1 MKHISHRKH
10 ARRRYKRLMAALA
23 GAAVVTSA
31 MLPGIPIARV
41 HAAENTAVTA
51 PATVAEVPAAAA
63 PATEPT
69 AVETPSVAQVPEP
82 ATKSAAETPA
92 AEPAATA
99 QPATEQTTRDQKQ
112 SGQEERTQ
120 ENRNQE
126 NRNQDRQQD
135 RHNDEQHNAAG
146 SPVAAVKAAA
156 AVYGFDA
163 RHDNFSLQSQ
173 SSTEAVV
180 LVRTDSGKTFKVR
193 LSKANNSWRV
203 DSVKEIITGGGG
215 GVVRAGDPIDVVKDN
230 AAIFGF
236 DAAHDRF
243 TLLSVDGG
251 TAVVQVKTSGQT
263 FKVDLERNGGKWVIT
278 TIRGIGNERY
288 PATYRPASMYG
299 YPTLGAATGPVATA
313 AQTLYSTD
321 SFANW
326 TWQESAYPAD
336 MKLGVLVSPPA
347 AAAQANIPGVI
358 VDKVDSID
366 FGRQLVLYAH
376 IGSVADR
383 GYGIGI
389 ERVAQAGNDLTVTI
403 RIKSPLANNDWS
415 VTKTNDVIPIDR
427 LSLNFTAPVHINFV
441 DQDGVS
447 LSSYTLQTK

>member
-51 PATVAEVPAAAA
+51 PATVAEVPAAA

-69 AVETPSVAQVPEP
+69 AVETPSVAQVAEP
-82 ATKSAAETPA
+82 AAKSAAETPA

-99 QPATEQTTRDQKQ
+99 QPATEQTGDQKQ

-135 RHNDEQHNAAG
+135 RHNDEQNNAAG

-163 RHDNFSLQSQ
+163 RNDKFSLQSQ
-173 SSTEAVV
+173 NSNEAVV
-180 LVRTDSGKTFKVR
+180 LVRTDSGKTFKVH
-193 LSKANNSWRV
+193 LSQNHGNWRV
-203 DSVKEIITGGGG
+203 DSVKEVVTGGGG
-215 GVVRAGDPIDVVKDN
+215 GVIRTGDPVDVVKDN

-236 DAAHDRF
+236 NAAKDRF
-243 TLLSVDGG
+243 TLLSVNGG

-299 YPTLGAATGPVATA
+299 YSTLGIATGPVATEK
-313 AQTLYSTD
+313 TLYSND
-321 SFANW
+321 SFVNW
-326 TWQESAYPAD
+326 SWQESAYPAD

-347 AAAQANIPGVI
+347 ATQTSIPGVI

-389 ERVAQAGNDLTVTI
+389 ERVAQTGNDLTVTV

-415 VTKTNDVIPIDR
+415 LTKTNDVIPIDR
-427 LSLNFTAPVHINFV
+427 LALNFTYPIHINFV

>member
-51 PATVAEVPAAAA
+51 PATVAEVPAAA

-69 AVETPSVAQVPEP
+69 AVETPSVAQVAEP
-82 ATKSAAETPA
+82 AAKSPAETPA

-99 QPATEQTTRDQKQ
+99 QPATEQTGDQKQ

-135 RHNDEQHNAAG
+135 RHNDEQNNAAG

-163 RHDNFSLQSQ
+163 RNDKFSLQSQ
-173 SSTEAVV
+173 NSNEAVV
-180 LVRTDSGKTFKVR
+180 LVRTDSGKTFKVH
-193 LSKANNSWRV
+193 LSQNHGNWRV
-203 DSVKEIITGGGG
+203 DSVKEVVTGGGG
-215 GVVRAGDPIDVVKDN
+215 GVIRTGDPVDVVKDN

-236 DAAHDRF
+236 NAAKDRF
-243 TLLSVDGG
+243 TLLSVNGG

-288 PATYRPASMYG
+288 PATYRPASMFG
-299 YPTLGAATGPVATA
+299 YSTLGIATGPVATEK
-313 AQTLYSTD
+313 TLYSND
-321 SFANW
+321 SFVNW
-326 TWQESAYPAD
+326 SWQESAYPAD

-347 AAAQANIPGVI
+347 ATQTSIPGVI

-389 ERVAQAGNDLTVTI
+389 ERVAQTGNDLTVTV

-415 VTKTNDVIPIDR
+415 LTKTNDVIPIDR
-427 LSLNFTAPVHINFV
+427 LALNFTYPIHINFV

>member
-51 PATVAEVPAAAA
+51 PATVAEVPAAA

-69 AVETPSVAQVPEP
+69 AVETPSVAQVAEP
-82 ATKSAAETPA
+82 AAKSAAETPA

-99 QPATEQTTRDQKQ
+99 QPATEQTGDQKQ

-135 RHNDEQHNAAG
+135 RHNDEQNNAAG

-163 RHDNFSLQSQ
+163 RNDKFSLQSQ
-173 SSTEAVV
+173 NSNEAVV
-180 LVRTDSGKTFKVR
+180 LVRTDSGKTFKVH
-193 LSKANNSWRV
+193 LSQNHGNWRV
-203 DSVKEIITGGGG
+203 DSVKEVVTGGGG
-215 GVVRAGDPIDVVKDN
+215 GVIRTGDPVDVVKDN

-236 DAAHDRF
+236 NAAKDRF
-243 TLLSVDGG
+243 TLLSVNGG

-299 YPTLGAATGPVATA
+299 YSTLGIATGPVATEK
-313 AQTLYSTD
+313 TLYSND
-321 SFANW
+321 SFVNW
-326 TWQESAYPAD
+326 SWQESAYPTD

-347 AAAQANIPGVI
+347 ATQTSIPGVI

-389 ERVAQAGNDLTVTI
+389 ERVAQTGNDLTVTV

-415 VTKTNDVIPIDR
+415 LTKTNDVIPIDR
-427 LSLNFTAPVHINFV
+427 LALNFTYPIHINFV